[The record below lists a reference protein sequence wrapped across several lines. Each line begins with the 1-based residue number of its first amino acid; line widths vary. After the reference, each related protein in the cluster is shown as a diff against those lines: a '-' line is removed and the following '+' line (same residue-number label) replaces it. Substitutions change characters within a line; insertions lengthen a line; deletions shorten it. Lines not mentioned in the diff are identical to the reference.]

1 MNNFKLLVIG
11 PSWVGDMVMAQALF
25 KTILEQMPNSQ
36 IDVIAPSWCLDV
48 TKRMPEINK
57 GIISPV
63 KHGELG
69 IMKSFQLAEWLR
81 PNKYDQAIILP
92 RSWKSALIPWFSGIP
107 RRTGYRG
114 EARYILVNDMR
125 SYSASILDQT
135 VKKFVAL
142 GSLHN
147 QIPDI
152 NYPTLSV
159 SKGNQEKLIESIGM
173 ERSRPSIAIMPGA
186 EYGPAK
192 RWPANYFAKVIH
204 HYLSLDWNVL
214 ILGSEKDCEV
224 AFEIKKNMKEVPAE
238 NLYDITGK
246 TSLEDVIDI
255 LAYSDIALTNDS
267 GLMHIA
273 AAVETPLLVLYG
285 PTSPDLTPP
294 LSTKARV
301 LRKIKGYDSKRIG
314 EGREGYH
321 PSLLDLTPEEVLDD
335 LHKLIDLHL
344 EL

>member
-1 MNNFKLLVIG
+1 MNNNKLLVIG

-25 KTILEQMPNSQ
+25 KMIIEQMPSAQ

-69 IMKSFQLAEWLR
+69 IMKRFQLAEWLR

-92 RSWKSALIPWFSGIP
+92 RSWKSALIPWFAGIP

-114 EARYILVNDMR
+114 EVRYLLINDMR
-125 SYSASILDQT
+125 SYSASILGQT
-135 VKKFVAL
+135 VRKYVAL
-142 GSLHN
+142 GALHN
-147 QIPDI
+147 KISDI
-152 NYPTLSV
+152 NYPSLSV
-159 SKGNQEKLIESIGM
+159 SAENQKKLIKYLGM
-173 ERSRPSIAIMPGA
+173 EKNKPTLAIMPGA

-192 RWPANYFAKVIH
+192 RWPANYFSKIVC
-204 HYLSLDWNVL
+204 HYLSSDWNVI
-214 ILGSEKDCEV
+214 ILGSKKDRKIAV
-224 AFEIKKNMKEVPAE
+224 NIKNTMKDTSTKN
-238 NLYDITGK
+238 LHDITGK

-255 LAYSDIALTNDS
+255 LAFSDIALTNDS

-273 AAVETPLLVLYG
+273 AAVETPLLALYG

-294 LSTKARV
+294 LSTKAKV
-301 LRKIKGYDSKRIG
+301 LRKNVGYDSKRIG
-314 EGREGYH
+314 TGREGYH
-321 PSLLDLTPEEVLDD
+321 PSLLDLTPDEVLHD
-335 LHKLIDLHL
+335 LHKLIKLYV
-344 EL
+344 ES